1 MKARG
6 LRLGANWTNLLGLVV
21 ALVVLL
27 LVFGALMPKTFLV
40 SGNLE
45 QILRQSMVVCLA
57 AIGMSFVIISGGIDL
72 SVGSSAALSTV
83 TIAYIL
89 VRVGT
94 PVAPMM
100 AFLAALGG
108 VLASTFV
115 GFVNGVLV
123 TKLKVGPFIVTLGS
137 LLIIRGLAKGLGDN
151 QKIDAPMT
159 WLTALLARLNDGNRW
174 LMAAPGIWFTLLCA
188 VIATVLL
195 RKTVFGRHVF
205 AVGGN
210 EQAARYAGLRVDWVK
225 VRVYALGGL
234 FTGLAGVMLFSRLT
248 VGDPTVAVGLELD
261 VIAAVVIGGASLS
274 GGTGSIAGSLL
285 GAIIMQVIRAG
296 TSQYGLSQWIQ
307 EVLTGS
313 IIVMAVALDRLR
325 HRV

>member
-94 PVAPMM
+94 PVAPMV

>member
-1 MKARG
+1 M
-6 LRLGANWTNLLGLVV
+6 GLVV